1 MNPEY
6 QDRRRSA
13 RVRASRPCKVFHG
26 GSGAYLNGRTRD
38 FSVGGALVEVDPSP
52 HVRAGDDVTL
62 YVAWGP
68 RDLLDERD
76 GVPARVAHAIRDDSG
91 AMLGICFAQEEG
103 EAALKSAA

>member
-6 QDRRRSA
+6 QDRRQSA
-13 RVRASRPCKVFHG
+13 
-26 GSGAYLNGRTRD
+26 GSGHRAPQGVPRGAAYLNGRTRD

-62 YVAWGP
+62 FVAWGP

-76 GVPARVAHAIRDDSG
+76 GVPARVAHAMRADGG

-103 EAALKSAA
+103 AAGLKSAA